1 MKYVPI
7 ALIFS
12 SFVLFFASCDD
23 SEAVCEKN
31 WFILQ
36 RNTSSKIEVD
46 TTKNQLSMQVD
57 DASGMVAE
65 VYQTTVSGD
74 FNFLTDFSNFSAPNN
89 ADSLAFAGLVLY
101 DPTVPDTILDTSIV
115 MAAIMNNRLMAVATV
130 TDTVYTQTNSID
142 GQFSVRRTGN
152 TIRVRAISGLD
163 TAQIIR
169 NYRASPTRIGFRF
182 GTLDSL
188 SVSPG
193 LLGIKI
199 DKFEVISGGQ
209 GIALIVS
216 DDFICNSTG
225 KIE

>member
-23 SEAVCEKN
+23 NEASCEKN

-46 TTKNQLSMQVD
+46 TVKNQLSMQVD
-57 DASGMVAE
+57 DASGLVAE

-74 FNFLTDFSNFSAPNN
+74 FNFLTDFSNFSRPNSS
-89 ADSLAFAGLVLY
+89 DSLAFAGLVLY

-130 TDTVYTQTNSID
+130 TDTIYSQTNAID

-152 TIRVRAISGLD
+152 TIRIRAVAGLD

-169 NYRASPTRIGFRF
+169 NYRARPTRIGFRF

-209 GIALIVS
+209 GIQPIVS

>member
-1 MKYVPI
+1 MKYLPI

-12 SFVLFFASCDD
+12 SFVLFFISCDND
-23 SEAVCEKN
+23 EAECEKN
-31 WFILQ
+31 WYILQ

-46 TTKNQLSMQVD
+46 TTKNQLSIQVD
-57 DASGMVAE
+57 DASGLIAE

-74 FNFLTDFSNFSAPNN
+74 FNFLADFSNYSTPNSS
-89 ADSLAFAGLVLY
+89 DSLSFAGLVLY

-130 TDTVYTQTNSID
+130 TDTVYNQTNAID

-152 TIRVRAISGLD
+152 TIRIRAIAGLD

-169 NYRASPTRIGFRF
+169 NYRARPTRIGFRL

-209 GIALIVS
+209 GIQPIVS

-225 KIE
+225 KTD